1 MLLLSCTATGDDRD
15 LQVVSQSCQC
25 LVGIAFLHTIVI
37 HTGKQN
43 LSSTAFLGFMGPFKE
58 SAFHTFPTAFHIAV
72 PAVGIE
78 AGIDGANTNL
88 RTKLTGDL
96 IDELRSADGCRV
108 HAHLISSRMEQSF
121 HILQGID
128 ATAHGKG
135 DVDLLSHTC
144 HHLCEGL
151 TTLERGGDI
160 EEHQFVGTSIAVG
173 FPQFHR
179 VACMAQ
185 VDKVRS
191 LDGLS
196 VFDVQAGDDS
206 FGKSGWVYGVDGHNG
221 HDGFIG
227 LMDFL
232 VIGMHRCGLH
242 RRLYRRQ
249 QQGFL
254 RAPAREYPRWKT
266 HRHWR

>member
-1 MLLLSCTATGDDRD
+1 MLFLSCTATGDDRD
-15 LQVVSQSCQC
+15 HQVVSQSCQC
-25 LVGIAFLHTIVI
+25 LVGIAFLHAIVI
-37 HTGKQN
+37 HTGKQD
-43 LSSTAFLGFMGPFKE
+43 LSRTAFLGFMSPFKE

-78 AGIDGANTNL
+78 AGIDGTDTYL

-96 IDELRSADGCRV
+96 IDELRSADGSRV

-128 ATAHGKG
+128 TAAHSKG

-151 TTLERGGDI
+151 TTFERGGDI
-160 EEHQFVGTSIAVG
+160 EEHQLVGTSIAVG

-206 FGKSGWVYGVDGHNG
+206 FGESGWVYGVGVGDG
-221 HDGFIG
+221 HDGLYG
-227 LMDFL
+227 VNGVNGVNGRMD
-232 VIGMHRCGLH
+232 
-242 RRLYRRQ
+242 Y
-249 QQGFL
+249 
-254 RAPAREYPRWKT
+254 
-266 HRHWR
+266 